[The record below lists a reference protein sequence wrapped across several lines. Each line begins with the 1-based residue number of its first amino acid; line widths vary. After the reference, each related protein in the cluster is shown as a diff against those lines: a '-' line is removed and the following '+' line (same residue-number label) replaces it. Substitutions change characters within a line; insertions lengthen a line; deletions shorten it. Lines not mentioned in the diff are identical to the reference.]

1 MHGRL
6 GDGKGRMQIT
16 EEVNQGRLK
25 QQMKIMANNSKQ
37 NGGNMKHFPE
47 YTSRLRY

>member
-1 MHGRL
+1 M

-16 EEVNQGRLK
+16 VKVNQGRLK

-37 NGGNMKHFPE
+37 NGGNTEHFPE
-47 YTSRLRY
+47 YTSKLRY